1 MKRKGKGRRR
11 GNKAVWP
18 YIHSRLIQT
27 KKEKRLMMQDIQ
39 DRQLVQMVQMI
50 NGSAVTT
57 RTPEE
62 EDYVFQAACC
72 VTICGG

>member
-1 MKRKGKGRRR
+1 
-11 GNKAVWP
+11 
-18 YIHSRLIQT
+18 
-27 KKEKRLMMQDIQ
+27 MMQDIQ

-62 EDYVFQAACC
+62 EDYVFQTAYC
-72 VTICGG
+72 VAICGG